1 VIDGTDIQEESET
14 QPNKTNQI
22 SKTKIG
28 SKFEVYL
35 DIDGQYRFRLKTALG
50 EVVLSD
56 GPYPDK
62 ASCMQAIVNLKAESA
77 RAIEL
82 ADGSAIPH
90 VLVSPE
96 AQVLDI

>member
-1 VIDGTDIQEESET
+1 
-14 QPNKTNQI
+14 
-22 SKTKIG
+22 
-28 SKFEVYL
+28 
-35 DIDGQYRFRLKTALG
+35 
-50 EVVLSD
+50 
-56 GPYPDK
+56 
-62 ASCMQAIVNLKAESA
+62 MQAIVNLKAESA